1 MCQTIVTMSIHDYAS
16 GKDRSG
22 QSRENAIK
30 TADGS
35 YWWPTDMSPMQAV
48 IAGVTLGYKRG
59 DKICDK

>member
-1 MCQTIVTMSIHDYAS
+1 MSIHDYAS